1 MSRCIG
7 CGIKI
12 QSNDQNKPG
21 YLPEVALI
29 ERGENVYCKRCYAI
43 RHHNLKYIPENN
55 LADYYD
61 KIKVIKDEE
70 ALVLLIIDVMDLI
83 GGFIPDL
90 DKYIGKNKVFIVVN
104 KIDVMPKKMKLH
116 NLEMFVR
123 RLAKKS
129 KLEVE
134 SILFGSAN
142 NPEFVKKIIAKIT
155 KLKYPPKNRY
165 SKKPVKE
172 RFGNCYV
179 VGHASVGKSTLMNQ
193 IGKLYLNHQT
203 DVITTSS
210 QFQTTLDF
218 IKWPLDQKNYIID
231 TPGIINPKNFGAYL
245 ENESV
250 KILTV
255 KKYIKPRTFQL
266 NPDQT
271 IFLGGLAS
279 IDFYG
284 ENKINASFF
293 VSNELY
299 LHRTKTIQKEHI
311 KTTQYMKMLT
321 PPITEDE
328 VLRLSEE
335 KTIKFEINKSCNLFI
350 SGIGFVHLVTEGAF
364 IDVTVPKMIQVE
376 IMEDEVTGE

>member
-1 MSRCIG
+1 
-7 CGIKI
+7 
-12 QSNDQNKPG
+12 
-21 YLPEVALI
+21 
-29 ERGENVYCKRCYAI
+29 
-43 RHHNLKYIPENN
+43 
-55 LADYYD
+55 
-61 KIKVIKDEE
+61 
-70 ALVLLIIDVMDLI
+70 
-83 GGFIPDL
+83 
-90 DKYIGKNKVFIVVN
+90 
-104 KIDVMPKKMKLH
+104 
-116 NLEMFVR
+116 
-123 RLAKKS
+123 
-129 KLEVE
+129 
-134 SILFGSAN
+134 
-142 NPEFVKKIIAKIT
+142 
-155 KLKYPPKNRY
+155 
-165 SKKPVKE
+165 
-172 RFGNCYV
+172 
-179 VGHASVGKSTLMNQ
+179 MNQ

-231 TPGIINPKNFGAYL
+231 TPGIINPKNYGAYL

-311 KTTQYMKMLT
+311 KTGVAQNPLPANGYPPQWQQSWQQIYHLGQHRHPKYAHLFEGLT
-321 PPITEDE
+321 I
-328 VLRLSEE
+328 LCS
-335 KTIKFEINKSCNLFI
+335 
-350 SGIGFVHLVTEGAF
+350 SGWRGLLHIPAR
-364 IDVTVPKMIQVE
+364 P
-376 IMEDEVTGE
+376 

>member
-7 CGIKI
+7 CGVKI
-12 QSNDQNKPG
+12 QTNDSTKPG

-29 ERGENVYCKRCYAI
+29 ERGENVYCKRCYDI
-43 RHHNLKYIPENN
+43 RHHNLKYTPENN
-55 LADYYD
+55 LHNYYD
-61 KIKVIKDEE
+61 KIKIIKEE
-70 ALVLLIIDVMDLI
+70 KALVLLIMDVMDLI

-90 DKYIGKNKVFIVVN
+90 DKYIGNNKVLIVVN

-116 NLEMFVR
+116 SLEEFVR
-123 RLAKKS
+123 KLAKKS
-129 KLEVE
+129 KLDVDAVM
-134 SILFGSAN
+134 FGSAN
-142 NPEFVKKIIAKIT
+142 NPDFVKRIISKIT

-165 SKKPVKE
+165 TNKRPEE

-193 IGKLYLNHQT
+193 IGKLYLNHNT

-245 ENESV
+245 DNESV

-255 KKYIKPRTFQL
+255 KKYIKPRTYQL

-271 IFLGGLAS
+271 IFMGGLVR
-279 IDFYG
+279 IDFSG
-284 ENKINASFF
+284 DNKINASFY

-299 LHRTKTIQKEHI
+299 LHRTKTIQADHI
-311 KTTQYMKMLT
+311 KKTQYMKMLT
-321 PPITEDE
+321 PPLTIEEATK
-328 VLRLSEE
+328 LQEE
-335 KTIKFEINKSCNLFI
+335 KTIRFDIKGSLNLFI
-350 SGIGFVHLVTEGAF
+350 SGVGFIHLVTDGATV
-364 IDVTVPKMIQVE
+364 DVTIPKMIQVE
-376 IMEDEVTGE
+376 VMNDEAFCD

>member
-7 CGIKI
+7 CGVKI
-12 QSNDQNKPG
+12 QSTDMTKPG

-29 ERGENVYCKRCYAI
+29 ERGQNVYCKRCYDI
-43 RHHNLKYIPENN
+43 RHHNLRYTPINN
-55 LADYYD
+55 LENYYD
-61 KIKVIKDEE
+61 KIKVIKEE
-70 ALVLLIIDVMDLI
+70 KALVLLIMDVMDLI

-90 DKYIGKNKVFIVVN
+90 DKYIGNNKVLLVVN

-123 RLAKKS
+123 KLAKKS
-129 KLEVE
+129 KLDVDA
-134 SILFGSAN
+134 IMFGSAN

-155 KLKYPPKNRY
+155 KLKYPPRNRY
-165 SKKPVKE
+165 TGARKEE

-231 TPGIINPKNFGAYL
+231 TPGIINPRNYGAYL

-271 IFLGGLAS
+271 IFLGGLAR
-279 IDFYG
+279 IDFSG
-284 ENKINASFF
+284 ENKINASFY
-293 VSNELY
+293 VANELY
-299 LHRTKTIQKEHI
+299 LHRTKTIQANHI
-311 KTTQYMKMLT
+311 KETQYMKMLV
-321 PPITEDE
+321 PPLTQEE
-328 VLRLSEE
+328 AERLNEE
-335 KTIKFEINKSCNLFI
+335 KTVKFEINGSLNLFI
-350 SGIGFVHLVTEGAF
+350 SGIGFVHLVTDGG
-364 IDVTVPKMIQVE
+364 IINVTLPKMIQVE
-376 IMEDEVTGE
+376 IMEDEVLCG